1 MTEKRRFN
9 RVAMSMNPRF
19 HYVDE
24 ADRYLSARV
33 EPKYKFNIIGTGI
46 MGQEHIRTTL
56 MEGRATIYGIFDPHP
71 ASIAAAQRENEQFNP
86 GSELVVYDSLYD
98 ACNDPAVDGLV
109 ICTPNFS
116 HIDVVATAVPSGKHI
131 LLEKPVATTVKDAYK
146 LMQLSERHEAVFQV
160 GLQYRYKPTYTEALY
175 EVLNRETIG
184 QVQTLNMIEHRM
196 PFLDKVGQ
204 WNKFAK
210 YSGDT
215 LVEKCCHYFD
225 LMNKL
230 SGSRPKTVYAV
241 GSQAVNFTDFER
253 DGEKSDILDNGMV
266 ITTYENGVTAN
277 FSLCMFAPMFYEE
290 LIVCGDEGRL
300 KTWEN
305 EDFLPHN
312 KPSTG
317 LEIYTVDGRPS
328 RTTQPMYPAL
338 VQGSGHQ
345 GATYV
350 EHAEFIDMIE
360 GKQTRAASAEEGFW
374 AIVVGAAAQHSIKTG
389 AAVDVAEFVA
399 QEGVEL

>member
-9 RVAMSMNPRF
+9 RVAMTMNPRF

-24 ADRYLSARV
+24 QERYLSARV
-33 EPKYKFNIIGTGI
+33 QPKYKFNVIGTGI

-56 MEGRATIYGIFDPHP
+56 MEGRATIHGIYDPHP
-71 ASIAAAQRENEQFNP
+71 ASIAAAQQENERFNP
-86 GSELVVYDSLYD
+86 GSSLVIYDSLHE
-98 ACNDPAVDGLV
+98 ACHDPEVDGLI

-116 HIDVVATAVPSGKHI
+116 HIDVIEAAVPAGKHI
-131 LLEKPVATTVKDAYK
+131 LLEKPVATTVADAHR
-146 LMQLSERHEAVFQV
+146 LTELAARHEAVFQV

-175 EVLNRETIG
+175 EVLERETIG
-184 QVQTLNMIEHRM
+184 KVQTLNMVEHRM
-196 PFLDKVGQ
+196 PFLDKVNQ
-204 WNKFAK
+204 WNKFSK

-230 SGSRPKTVYAV
+230 SGSRPETVYAV
-241 GSQAVNFTDFER
+241 GSQAVNFTDFEHN
-253 DGEKSDILDNGMV
+253 GEKSDILDNGMV
-266 ITTYENGVTAN
+266 VTTYANGVTAS
-277 FSLCMFAPMFYEE
+277 FALCMFAPMFYEE
-290 LIVCGDEGRL
+290 LVICGDEGRI

-317 LEIYTVDGRPS
+317 LEIYALDGRPS
-328 RTTQPMYPAL
+328 RVTQPMYPAL
-338 VQGSGHQ
+338 VQESGHH

-350 EHAEFIDMIE
+350 EHIAFIDQID
-360 GKQTRAASAEEGFW
+360 GKTTRAASAEEGFW
-374 AIVVGAAAQHSIKTG
+374 AIVVGAAAQESIKTG
-389 AAVDVAEFVA
+389 SVINVAEFVEK
-399 QEGVEL
+399 EGVKL